1 MTIGSKGARLGLV
14 GLAAVLGIGASDPL
28 TSRVN
33 DDDARRFAALFEQ
46 AGGKPTAAQLQA
58 GYLDNA
64 GRGVAVFT
72 PGRIESADNLAAAVA
87 SDAAR
92 YAYAIRTCLP
102 LVEGLNG
109 ELRATYLGYRGL
121 LPNRPLPAVHVVF
134 GAGNSGGTA
143 SPDAQV
149 MGLEVVCG
157 PGTTPDQF
165 KATMR
170 AMFGH
175 ETVHSWQPAPD
186 KSQMKDLLLWAA
198 LREGVPD
205 YLASLVTG
213 RIPGPE
219 RDGWARE
226 REAWVWSEFQK
237 DRALITD
244 PEDPATEAVFRRWF
258 ANYGAAPVG
267 RPSEL
272 GYWVGMRIAER
283 YVAQAADKQ
292 AAIEELIALSNPQA
306 ILAASGYNGH

>member
-1 MTIGSKGARLGLV
+1 MRLGAL
-14 GLAAVLGIGASDPL
+14 GLAAVLCIGNGDPL
-28 TSRVN
+28 TSRVI
-33 DDDARRFAALFEQ
+33 DDDARRFAAVFEQ
-46 AGGKPTAAQLQA
+46 TGGKPTAAQLQA

-72 PGRIESADNLAAAVA
+72 PDRIENAEHLAENVAKNAAN
-87 SDAAR
+87 

-102 LVEGLNG
+102 LVDSLNN

-121 LPNRPLPAVHVVF
+121 LPNRPLPKVYVVF

-175 ETVHSWQPAPD
+175 ETVHSWQPEPE

-205 YLASLVTG
+205 YLATVVTG
-213 RIPGPE
+213 RVPGPE

-226 REAWVWSEFQK
+226 QEAWVWSEFEK
-237 DRALITD
+237 DRALIID
-244 PEDPATEAVFRRWF
+244 PDAPASGVVFRRWF
-258 ANYGAAPVG
+258 ANFGNAPAG

-283 YVAQAADKQ
+283 YVAQAADKH
-292 AAIEELIALSNPQA
+292 AAIEDLIALRNPQA
-306 ILAASGYNGH
+306 ILAASGYAPR